1 MKYQGG
7 DGRVSRDQGCNLH
20 QALLILTTHLPNH
33 GYSSLSPNHR
43 LLSKHSYKTGPKIP
57 PPNHSDTP
65 SSFDLVIVVLPLH
78 QIWRPSSLE
87 RPKASMQGRGGEL
100 GERVGSGEAK
110 FCSLLALIPL
120 ALQTSNKHTEPQ
132 KMPWSRESVR
142 NLLMVENQVPTDHQQ
157 VRGNF
162 FFLWGVMAGVSVGRE
177 RKLLCP
183 SHQTK

>member
-1 MKYQGG
+1 
-7 DGRVSRDQGCNLH
+7 
-20 QALLILTTHLPNH
+20 
-33 GYSSLSPNHR
+33 
-43 LLSKHSYKTGPKIP
+43 
-57 PPNHSDTP
+57 
-65 SSFDLVIVVLPLH
+65 
-78 QIWRPSSLE
+78 
-87 RPKASMQGRGGEL
+87 MQGRGGEL

-162 FFLWGVMAGVSVGRE
+162 FCGGGDGRGKCGKGEKASVPLTSNQIGICWLWKENTLITSV
-177 RKLLCP
+177 LIP
-183 SHQTK
+183 STEP

>member
-1 MKYQGG
+1 
-7 DGRVSRDQGCNLH
+7 
-20 QALLILTTHLPNH
+20 
-33 GYSSLSPNHR
+33 
-43 LLSKHSYKTGPKIP
+43 
-57 PPNHSDTP
+57 
-65 SSFDLVIVVLPLH
+65 
-78 QIWRPSSLE
+78 
-87 RPKASMQGRGGEL
+87 MQGRGGEL

-162 FFLWGVMAGVSVGRE
+162 FFVWGVMAGVSVGRE